1 MNQSMKIVLL
11 LVWTYYLNDIYL
23 IIIDS
28 DQLALLWSLDFIFY
42 FLVPTSTLV
51 WLFKT
56 KRISLQ
62 ELGLDKRPQLF
73 SVMCGLILCI
83 VLYVT
88 LEIFFSPSFE
98 NLTLSLGHLSTGYS
112 FPGTQPMRWILVVY
126 ASITSGVLEEIIF
139 RGIITTRLQKYFHSK
154 LWVVML
160 SCLVFAGIHWSEG
173 GAQLI
178 KTFVWAL
185 LPTIWFLKRKD
196 LWGLILC
203 HSLYNFRVFGFDP

>member
-1 MNQSMKIVLL
+1 MNQSFKTVLL

-23 IIIDS
+23 IVVNS
-28 DQLALLWSLDFIFY
+28 SQLGLLWTLDVIFY
-42 FLVPTSTLV
+42 FLIPTATLV

-56 KRISLQ
+56 GRISLQ
-62 ELGLDKRPQLF
+62 ELGLDKRPKLF
-73 SVMCGLILCI
+73 SVMCGLVLCI

-88 LEIFFSPSFE
+88 LEIFFSSSFE
-98 NLTLSLGHLSTGYS
+98 NLTLALGHLSTGYN
-112 FPGTQPMRWILVVY
+112 FPETQPMRGILVVY

-139 RGIITTRLQKYFHSK
+139 RGVITTRLQKYIHSRS
-154 LWVVML
+154 WVVML
-160 SCLVFAGIHWSEG
+160 SCLIFAGIHWSEG
-173 GAQLI
+173 PAQLI

-203 HSLYNFRVFGFDP
+203 HSLYNFRVFGFD